1 MNIHI
6 VTLFPEFF
14 ESPLRCGL
22 LGKAVEDGIIR
33 VHLHNPR
40 KFTSDLHQSV
50 DDRPYGGGP
59 GMVMLLDPLVQTLE
73 EIAGETDG
81 KGKTLLMAA
90 SGARFDQTMARS
102 LAEEKNITIIC
113 GRYEGIDARLGE
125 LFPLRPISIGA
136 YVLNGGETAALG
148 VLEAVSRLVPGFM
161 GREESG
167 DDESYSHGLL
177 EYPHYT
183 RPPEYRGIKVPE
195 ALTSGNHAM
204 IARWRRAKAL
214 EATWKMQP
222 EMLREN
228 FFDAQDIFILRQ
240 LPRKRLGRSLF
251 VALVHYPVLDREKK
265 SVAVSL
271 TNLDIHDIARCSCSY
286 GMGGAFIV
294 TPLNDQKRLLGEII
308 AHWTSGAGGRT
319 NPHRAMAFESIFPAD
334 SVEDAVAQITR
345 QCGQEPYLLA
355 SSAQGP
361 GNVSFREVRG
371 ILEQRPVL
379 LLLGTS
385 QGLSPLVLKQC
396 QGMLPPLRYL
406 DSYNH
411 LSVRMAG
418 AIIIDRILGDLD

>member
-1 MNIHI
+1 MHIHI

-14 ESPLRCGL
+14 QSPLRCGL
-22 LGKAVEDGIIR
+22 LGKAIEEGIIA

-40 KFTSDLHQSV
+40 KFTSDAHQSV

-73 EIAGETDG
+73 EIDRQNNGES
-81 KGKTLLMAA
+81 KTLLMAA
-90 SGARFDQTMARS
+90 SGYRFNQQMACS
-102 LAEEKNITIIC
+102 LAKEESITIIC
-113 GRYEGIDARLGE
+113 GRYEGVDARLTE
-125 LFPLRPISIGA
+125 LFPISPISIGS

-148 VLEAVSRLVPGFM
+148 VLEAVSRLLPGFM
-161 GREESG
+161 GHDESG

-183 RPPEYRGIKVPE
+183 RPPEYRGLKVPE
-195 ALTSGNHAM
+195 ILTSGNHAM
-204 IARWRRAKAL
+204 ISRWRRAKSL

-222 EMLREN
+222 EMLKEN
-228 FFDAQDIFILRQ
+228 FFDQQDIFILKQ
-240 LPRKRLGRSLF
+240 LPRKRLGRNLF

-294 TPLNDQKRLLGEII
+294 TPLTDQKRLLDEII
-308 AHWTSGAGGRT
+308 THWTSGAGGQS
-319 NPHRAMAFESIFPAD
+319 NPHRAMAFESIIPVNC
-334 SVEDAVAQITR
+334 VEEAVEEISQI
-345 QCGQEPYLLA
+345 CGQPPYLLA

-361 GNVSFREVRG
+361 GDVSFTEVRRFLG
-371 ILEQRPVL
+371 QRPVL